1 MTPTANPDS
10 MSKIVQSA
18 ESEAKTSGADGSD
31 DLRRQLEALRADLAS
46 VTSTLAEI
54 GKHKGDAVAGSLRD
68 GASKIFAAGEE
79 KAGQMAHAAGD
90 IYAEYSEMTRRNPAT
105 ALGIAAGVGFIVG
118 LLLSR
123 R

>member
-10 MSKIVQSA
+10 MSKAVQNSA
-18 ESEAKTSGADGSD
+18 RDMKTSGADSAD

-46 VTSTLAEI
+46 VTSTVAEM
-54 GKHKGDAVAGSLRD
+54 GKHKGEAVAESLRD
-68 GASKIFAAGEE
+68 SASKLYAAGEE